1 MDNLPLELRS
11 EIFSYL
17 RHPRLK
23 TPHGE
28 AMKECLRDSRGVVLN
43 MYYEEFDRWF
53 NTFNIMLPVQDYIEH
68 QMYSNIESHIWE
80 DFPRDESDSIDHM
93 VIKNAGRWLTDFA
106 VNCIPFYLLN

>member
-28 AMKECLRDSRGVVLN
+28 AMKECLRDSRGVVIN

-53 NTFNIMLPVQDYIEH
+53 NMFNTMLPVQDYIEF
-68 QMYSNIESHIWE
+68 QMYAEVESHIWE
-80 DFPRDESDSIDHM
+80 NTPRDVSDSIDHM
-93 VIKNAGRWLTDFA
+93 VMNNADRWLTDLV